1 LEKHSKAEVDM
12 PLVDLSQRSSKRN
25 DQSNHSLQD
34 KKNFLN
40 EIGDLADE
48 L

>member
-1 LEKHSKAEVDM
+1 MAGLFPFNST
-12 PLVDLSQRSSKRN
+12 LSKRN